1 MNNYQNEVQKLHD
14 LSSELNNLK
23 EKLEQ
28 EPTSELGGH
37 PPLWSGEI
45 QDLGSF
51 TNELREWLDE
61 PKLKEAKD
69 IIKKFQLI
77 CEDKRNF
84 PFDDNKSYFISILDI
99 LTQGKD
105 ILSNIDNDNIKQE
118 ASRAILDRIFQ
129 QTEEEELKI
138 EIDKIREFWDGFN
151 DKIGNFDTKDNDFIE
166 EVKND
171 GIENLIKSLK
181 TGFNGDEINDVYL
194 KMEKAK
200 KLREVLKEIDSRAL
214 LSEYKKKKDID
225 GIWDI
230 SNEIRKKLDITNVD
244 VVGIPEDRKIFVEL
258 VNCMNSRNNA
268 LQESDL
274 IGIKKKLDNIFGDL
288 KIWGEKVN
296 RFMDMDITQLDTWFI
311 AIGNY
316 KNNSKRIQEITFK
329 ITELKRKFA
338 SLRFDDVKD
347 SRTKELYDVFEEYY
361 KLRRDVEDIF
371 KDLLSDD
378 AIAILNNLSNL
389 EKLRREKG
397 DTFWIAAK
405 ELCDAF
411 SRLKIKL
418 EWGKG

>member
-1 MNNYQNEVQKLHD
+1 
-14 LSSELNNLK
+14 
-23 EKLEQ
+23 
-28 EPTSELGGH
+28 
-37 PPLWSGEI
+37 
-45 QDLGSF
+45 
-51 TNELREWLDE
+51 
-61 PKLKEAKD
+61 
-69 IIKKFQLI
+69 
-77 CEDKRNF
+77 
-84 PFDDNKSYFISILDI
+84 
-99 LTQGKD
+99 
-105 ILSNIDNDNIKQE
+105 
-118 ASRAILDRIFQ
+118 
-129 QTEEEELKI
+129 
-138 EIDKIREFWDGFN
+138 
-151 DKIGNFDTKDNDFIE
+151 
-166 EVKND
+166 
-171 GIENLIKSLK
+171 
-181 TGFNGDEINDVYL
+181 
-194 KMEKAK
+194 
-200 KLREVLKEIDSRAL
+200 
-214 LSEYKKKKDID
+214 
-225 GIWDI
+225 
-230 SNEIRKKLDITNVD
+230 
-244 VVGIPEDRKIFVEL
+244 
-258 VNCMNSRNNA
+258 
-268 LQESDL
+268 
-274 IGIKKKLDNIFGDL
+274 L

-296 RFMDMDITQLDTWFI
+296 RFIDMDITQLDTWFI